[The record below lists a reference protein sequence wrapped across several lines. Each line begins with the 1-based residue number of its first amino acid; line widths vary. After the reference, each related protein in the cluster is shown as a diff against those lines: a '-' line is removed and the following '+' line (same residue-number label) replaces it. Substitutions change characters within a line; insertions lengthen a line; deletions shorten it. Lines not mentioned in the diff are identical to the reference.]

1 MEPNLTDLDW
11 AKGCYEYIK
20 YLKHVTHDNLINLL
34 DLAESN
40 RVDNYLAL
48 LSISSKRL
56 PHGIYL
62 Q

>member
-1 MEPNLTDLDW
+1 M
-11 AKGCYEYIK
+11 
-20 YLKHVTHDNLINLL
+20 NLL
-34 DLAESN
+34 DFAESN

-48 LSISSKRL
+48 LIISSKRL